1 MTRLYSIS
9 SLLRLIGVSLAVAL
23 SMACDNGLQAKKT
36 PTALCG
42 RVYLYSGD
50 HLGTEGDEVR
60 IGAPVKNKK
69 LEIID
74 NAYTKKSKINTR
86 LEPASV
92 DSVVMWAPTAPN
104 RPHTFR
110 HIKGYG
116 WCWQLESNPHLAVY
130 CFSPKGYFFAG
141 NGGLWTRG
149 KGTLLVV
156 KDGKTYNFGRP
167 DKKVNDNIRRRLA
180 ALVSDDANLSSYFNE
195 ATGRRDKIVR
205 NLSRYNP

>member
-1 MTRLYSIS
+1 MTRLYHNS
-9 SLLRLIGVSLAVAL
+9 SFLKIICVSLTVAL
-23 SMACDNGLQAKKT
+23 SMVCNDGLHAKKI

-42 RVYLYSGD
+42 RVYLYSGA
-50 HLGTEGDEVR
+50 HLGTAGDEVR
-60 IGAPVKNKK
+60 IGTPVKNKK

-74 NAYTKKSKINTR
+74 NAYTKKSKISAR
-86 LEPASV
+86 IEPELV
-92 DSVVMWAPTAPN
+92 DSVVMWAPTAPD

-116 WCWQLESNPHLAVY
+116 WCWLLESNRHLTVY

-149 KGTLLVV
+149 KGVLLVV
-156 KDGKTYNFGRP
+156 KDGKTYDFGRP
-167 DKKVNDNIRRRLA
+167 DKKVNDSIRRRLKT
-180 ALVSDDANLSSYFNE
+180 LVADDAELSTYFSK
-195 ATGRRDKIVR
+195 AIGRRDKILR